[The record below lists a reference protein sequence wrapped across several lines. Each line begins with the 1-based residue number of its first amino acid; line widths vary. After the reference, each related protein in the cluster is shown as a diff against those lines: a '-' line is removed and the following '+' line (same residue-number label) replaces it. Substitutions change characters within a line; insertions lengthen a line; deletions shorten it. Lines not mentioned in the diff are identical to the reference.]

1 MKKTLLIVLLTLF
14 SALCFGQDGG
24 PIKFLGIPIDGT
36 EAQFVAKLK
45 SKGFSYSSAQESY
58 KGQFNG
64 RRVDVYVHTNHNIV
78 DRIYVSFPSTSE
90 EGIRSEYNK
99 LLEQFNNSNKYVD
112 LSMNTAIKED
122 EDISYEIT
130 VKNQRYQASFCYF
143 DTSRDPEV
151 FMDALIDKFS
161 DMLTNEQLTEL
172 KEAVKRANN
181 ASEEQFETIQAELT
195 SMMQKMILEQDG
207 DAEPNPERA
216 LLLLTTLLDGM
227 KSLADGDVWFMI
239 HENYGCYN
247 IGLYYD
253 NLHNRPHGEDL

>member
-1 MKKTLLIVLLTLF
+1 
-14 SALCFGQDGG
+14 
-24 PIKFLGIPIDGT
+24 
-36 EAQFVAKLK
+36 
-45 SKGFSYSSAQESY
+45 
-58 KGQFNG
+58 
-64 RRVDVYVHTNHNIV
+64 
-78 DRIYVSFPSTSE
+78 
-90 EGIRSEYNK
+90 
-99 LLEQFNNSNKYVD
+99 
-112 LSMNTAIKED
+112 MNTAIKED

-172 KEAVKRANN
+172 KEAVKRAKK
-181 ASEEQFETIQAELT
+181 ASGEQIETIQAELT

-216 LLLLTTLLDGM
+216 LLFLTTLLDGM

-239 HENYGCYN
+239 HENYGRYN